1 MDCYGDHLVGC
12 HRNGVAR
19 RHGALLN
26 LISKYASQAGMPH
39 VVDKNYNS
47 DSRQRPGDITFTQWN
62 GGERLYID
70 LTVRHPLNLSADWSK
85 VKRGIECLEE
95 ATKEKE
101 TKYQRLINL
110 DDFMVFGTTTFGGFN
125 DHAEAILLEIGR
137 AYTSS
142 APSEEEAIEDQC
154 HLTQQLLMILNREV
168 ARMLRSGLPL

>member
-1 MDCYGDHLVGC
+1 M
-12 HRNGVAR
+12 
-19 RHGALLN
+19 
-26 LISKYASQAGMPH
+26 
-39 VVDKNYNS
+39 VDKNYNS

-85 VKRGIECLEE
+85 VTHGIECLEE
-95 ATKEKE
+95 ATKE

-154 HLTQQLLMILNREV
+154 HLTQQLLMVLNREV
-168 ARMLRSGLPL
+168 ARMLIMRSGLPL